1 MNIQI
6 KSLILGFGA
15 ALGLLALAAV
25 ALFWFAA
32 GQVPGVFREQRLPSG
47 KVVQVTS
54 FLLTWG
60 TDHGERLPHLDEFA
74 LEYVATHPDA
84 EPAEKDAEA
93 REVFELIRPVSE
105 LWGFDKA
112 TVAAFRQVKRKG
124 VYDLFLF
131 RRSPEGNWSFTRQP
145 AKVFIND

>member
-6 KSLILGFGA
+6 KSLLLGFGA
-15 ALGLLALAAV
+15 ALGLLALAAI
-25 ALFWFAA
+25 ALFWSAA
-32 GQVPGVFREQRLPSG
+32 GEVPGVFREQRLPSG

-60 TDHGERLPHLDEFA
+60 DDHGERLSHLDQFA

-105 LWGFDKA
+105 LWGFDSA
-112 TVAAFRQVKRKG
+112 SVAAFRQVKRKG
-124 VYDLFLF
+124 AYDLFLF
-131 RRSPEGNWSFTRQP
+131 SRSPDGDWSFNHLQP
-145 AKVFIND
+145 KVFIND